1 MMRRDLVVNVEK
13 TTKTDCAISVGG
25 NLDMT
30 TCDNLENA
38 FSELIELGFRNFV
51 VDLSRIE
58 YLSSAG
64 FGVFI
69 EAMAIIREKNGTVK
83 FVNPSPKAKDV
94 FELLGIMLD
103 SCDF

>member
-1 MMRRDLVVNVEK
+1 MRRDLTIKVDKLND
-13 TTKTDCAISVGG
+13 TDCNIFVGG

-30 TCDNLENA
+30 TCDNLENTFA
-38 FSELIELGFRNFV
+38 ELIEFGYRKFI
-51 VDLSRIE
+51 VDLSDIE

-69 EAMAIIREKNGTVK
+69 EAMAIIREKNGKVK
-83 FVNPSPKAKDV
+83 FVNPSPKARDV